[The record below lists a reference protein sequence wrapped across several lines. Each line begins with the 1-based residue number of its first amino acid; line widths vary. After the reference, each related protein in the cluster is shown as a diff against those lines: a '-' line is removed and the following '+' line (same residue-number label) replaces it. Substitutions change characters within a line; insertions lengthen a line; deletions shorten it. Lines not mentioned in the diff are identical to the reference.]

1 MTELSEAAR
10 ALIRDG
16 HSVLRPSLDDRSRVA
31 SALASRLGEG
41 ALVAS
46 TTAAGAVAGRFFTWQ
61 KLSGLIVGVGLVGLG
76 ATWALRAPTS
86 AEPSIA
92 SPPAPVVAVAE
103 APPAPQRV
111 EPVPDA
117 LPQVP
122 RAEVVAPVKATP
134 AADRLA
140 EEVSI
145 LSKATSALRGGNPAE
160 ALRLLNDHQRR
171 FPSGRL
177 VEERRAAR
185 IQALCAV
192 GNRAAAESELA
203 RLAQA
208 SPRSP
213 HLARAQQ
220 ACGFAASGG

>member
-1 MTELSEAAR
+1 MSELSAAAR

-16 HSVLRPSLDDRSRVA
+16 QSVLRPSAVDRARVG

-46 TTAAGAVAGRFFTWQ
+46 SAAVVSRWLPWQ
-61 KLSGLIVGVGLVGLG
+61 KVSGLVVGVGLVGLG
-76 ATWALRAPTS
+76 AAWGLR
-86 AEPSIA
+86 E
-92 SPPAPVVAVAE
+92 PAPVEE
-103 APPAPQRV
+103 APMPSAPVLVASEPSPVLPPA
-111 EPVPDA
+111 EVPDA
-117 LPQVP
+117 PP
-122 RAEVVAPVKATP
+122 GSPEGATPTPHAPPVKLAP

-140 EEVSI
+140 EEVAI
-145 LSKATSALRGGNPAE
+145 LSRATSELRGGKPAD
-160 ALRLLNDHQRR
+160 ALRLLNEHQQR
-171 FPSGRL
+171 FPGGRL

-185 IQALCAV
+185 IQALCAL

-203 RLAQA
+203 RLARS

-220 ACGFAASGG
+220 ACGIPKSGG